1 MNGAVD
7 ITMLKSRIFPV
18 KKYGEL
24 LSGVLEASTLRQCE
38 IVLVDFIL
46 RLNIEAALP
55 LCKGT
60 NIVLVNA
67 FLQEITVPLRVEFV

>member
-1 MNGAVD
+1 MNGTVD

-24 LSGVLEASTLRQCE
+24 VPGVLEASTLRQCE
-38 IVLVDFIL
+38 IVLVDFVL

-55 LCKGT
+55 LCKG
-60 NIVLVNA
+60 IGIILVKS
-67 FLQEITVPLRVEFV
+67 FEITVPLRVEFG